1 MCVCVCVYHIATY
14 ARNQRK
20 QTRNHIIQALT
31 SETNQFYQAH
41 PIYDKTETNLYLVRY
56 SFTDYLCLRLHTH
69 THARQSYIA
78 PVHRQTLDNKVS
90 QLDKMQFKNLPL

>member
-1 MCVCVCVYHIATY
+1 MCVCVYH
-14 ARNQRK
+14 RK

-69 THARQSYIA
+69 TRQSYIA
-78 PVHRQTLDNKVS
+78 PIHRQTLDNKVS